1 MTTSVII
8 PTFRRPAGLRAAITS
23 LLGQSCPP
31 DQLVVVD
38 NDPDASAR
46 PIIDNMQ
53 AVARFDV
60 TYVHEAEPGVASAR
74 DAGMRAATGRYI
86 AFLDDDEIAC
96 PHWLESLLYTARA
109 LGRTVVFGP
118 LRGETNEENHLR
130 RSLAQRLYS
139 RIGAED
145 DEALTKPF
153 GCGNSLIDR
162 DAFSLSDEPFKPALN
177 ETGGEDDAFFAALE
191 DQGATF
197 AWSARAHAIECVA
210 PDRTSWKRLL
220 ARSFAFGQS
229 ATQNAVMHDRR
240 DWVRT
245 LMWMGIG
252 VGQLAVYLPLAL
264 GASLFRLSVAASLV
278 DRSAQAAGKIVWF
291 GPFEPKFYGAAAL
304 TD

>member
-8 PTFRRPAGLRAAITS
+8 PTFRRPDGLRAAITS
-23 LLGQSCPP
+23 LLAQSCPP

-38 NDPDASAR
+38 NAPEACAR
-46 PIIDNMQ
+46 PIIDNMR

-60 TYVHEAEPGVASAR
+60 TYVHEAEPGVANAR
-74 DAGMRAATGRYI
+74 NAGMLAATGRYI

-109 LGRTVVFGP
+109 LGRPVVFGP
-118 LRGETNEENHLR
+118 LRGETQEVNHLR

-139 RIGAED
+139 RIGAEE
-145 DEALTKPF
+145 DEALGKPF

-162 DAFSLSDEPFKPALN
+162 DAFSLSDHPFNPSLN
-177 ETGGEDDAFFAALE
+177 ETGGEDDAFFAELE
-191 DQGATF
+191 EQGGTF

-210 PDRTSWKRLL
+210 PDRTSWSRLL
-220 ARSFAFGQS
+220 SRSFAFGQS
-229 ATQNAVMHDRR
+229 ATQNAVRAEGR
-240 DWVRT
+240 DWART
-245 LMWMGIG
+245 LMWMGVG
-252 VGQLAVYLPLAL
+252 LGQLAIYAPLAAL
-264 GASLFRLSVAASLV
+264 AALIRHSAAASLV

-304 TD
+304 VD